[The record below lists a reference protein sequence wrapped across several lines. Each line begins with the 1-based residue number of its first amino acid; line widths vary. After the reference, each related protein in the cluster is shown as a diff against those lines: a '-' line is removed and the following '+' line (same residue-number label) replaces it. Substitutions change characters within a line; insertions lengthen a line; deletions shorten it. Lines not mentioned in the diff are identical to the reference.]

1 MPFDRGWAPHI
12 DHEVSQLLLLH
23 AERNSSRYGEYPE
36 AVRRAIS
43 CAYAAHFRT
52 LLEFFHDGRPGAKC
66 PKPNTQDLK
75 YSEFVNDN
83 LRPEWSPDECA
94 RLGDADK
101 LIGHLSM
108 GRLSRGSERE
118 WGDQADLE
126 LLRPYLVD
134 LVNRCQAHKHLLP
147 RTFGA
152 VEVAGDDLV
161 GPAA

>member
-83 LRPEWSPDECA
+83 LRPEWSVYFHLISDGCGSSSVPA
-94 RLGDADK
+94 GSRLWV
-101 LIGHLSM
+101 S
-108 GRLSRGSERE
+108 
-118 WGDQADLE
+118 
-126 LLRPYLVD
+126 
-134 LVNRCQAHKHLLP
+134 
-147 RTFGA
+147 
-152 VEVAGDDLV
+152 
-161 GPAA
+161 